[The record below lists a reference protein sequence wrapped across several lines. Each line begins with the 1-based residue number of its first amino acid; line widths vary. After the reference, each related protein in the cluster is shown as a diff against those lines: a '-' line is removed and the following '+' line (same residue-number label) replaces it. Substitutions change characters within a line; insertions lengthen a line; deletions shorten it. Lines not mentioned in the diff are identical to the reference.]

1 MPITH
6 QPPNHSNRSSPQD
19 EDHQNQ
25 IQPIVWKSI
34 SSWHVVPP
42 SCPPGLE
49 YLSLIDRVYIVHNGY
64 KSNKDFSNDHYS
76 YHIKG
81 NDGQVILGACG
92 VRDSVGNKSQL
103 SCYQELMLSD
113 CDEKQI
119 VHLSQI
125 GYKPNVFCWLFG
137 WKSYKFNVFCPPGTS
152 IGSFQNYHIKGNDGQ
167 IILGACGVRD
177 SVGNKSQLSCYQELM
192 LSDCDEKQIVHL
204 SQIGY
209 KPNVFCW
216 LFGWKSYKFNVFCPP
231 GTSIGSF
238 QKNNEKSQDYCIYDT
253 KENARIYIMESSI
266 DLQQAQIKRN
276 LYGQRIGTL
285 TRSINVTTSRATI
298 EISFPNEMDVHL
310 KAIILGLAIVVP
322 I

>member
-76 YHIKG
+76 
-81 NDGQVILGACG
+81 
-92 VRDSVGNKSQL
+92 
-103 SCYQELMLSD
+103 
-113 CDEKQI
+113 
-119 VHLSQI
+119 
-125 GYKPNVFCWLFG
+125 
-137 WKSYKFNVFCPPGTS
+137 
-152 IGSFQNYHIKGNDGQ
+152 YHIKGNDGQ

-266 DLQQAQIKRN
+266 DLQQAQVSRRDRNHLLSFYEIKRN